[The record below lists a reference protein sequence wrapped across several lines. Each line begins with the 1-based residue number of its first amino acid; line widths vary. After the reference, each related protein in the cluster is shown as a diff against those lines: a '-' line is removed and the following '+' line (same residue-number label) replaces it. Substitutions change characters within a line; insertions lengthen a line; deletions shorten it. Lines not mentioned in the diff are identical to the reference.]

1 MIFFV
6 KLISHIAK
14 ITLNVFSKNYV
25 KSMHSFNLKNSNL
38 QFVLGEPILQSMV
51 LERVIR
57 SALTSKDTM
66 KVQTSEIVTPKSNTR
81 VYWLYNELANLVTK
95 QRSLED
101 VLETLRHGQD
111 AVWNPQDPLPFLAL
125 NYIQMPVL
133 LIKAFFRGQ
142 PFRRV
147 DFAQGAIY

>member
-1 MIFFV
+1 MFF
-6 KLISHIAK
+6 H
-14 ITLNVFSKNYV
+14 KNYV
-25 KSMHSFNLKNSNL
+25 KSIHLLNLKNSNL

-147 DFAQGAIY
+147 DFAQGAIF

>member
-1 MIFFV
+1 MRRLSE
-6 KLISHIAK
+6 KLISR
-14 ITLNVFSKNYV
+14 NFFENQP
-25 KSMHSFNLKNSNL
+25 FKNSNL
-38 QFVLGEPILQSMV
+38 QFVLGEPILQAMV

-57 SALTSKDTM
+57 TALTCPKGSVNGSMT
-66 KVQTSEIVTPKSNTR
+66 TNYSEIVTPKSNTR

-95 QRSLED
+95 QRKLEE

-133 LIKAFFRGQ
+133 LIKTFFQGR